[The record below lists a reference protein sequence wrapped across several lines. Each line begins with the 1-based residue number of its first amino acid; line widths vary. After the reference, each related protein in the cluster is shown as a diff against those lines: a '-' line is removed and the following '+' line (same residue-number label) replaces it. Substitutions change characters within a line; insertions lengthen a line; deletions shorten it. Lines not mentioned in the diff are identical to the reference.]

1 MHAIYAL
8 CSIHKYSELSNNF
21 FSYISSLSNHMILP
35 CNLEWIGSRNR
46 KFPLFSRLLQ
56 FFYLW
61 KIGSISESGQLILIY
76 FGSILILIWS
86 RNEQSVQ
93 LPNLLCAIFLTHN
106 QNHLNYVF
114 DFQKR
119 FCSQILIKIKSGSE
133 IDTVESYMIQRR
145 NILNSWIARMRKSE
159 L

>member
-1 MHAIYAL
+1 
-8 CSIHKYSELSNNF
+8 
-21 FSYISSLSNHMILP
+21 MILP

-56 FFYLW
+56 FCYLW

-86 RNEQSVQ
+86 RNERSVQ

-106 QNHLNYVF
+106 QNPLNYVF

-119 FCSQILIKIKSGSE
+119 FCSQILKKIKSGSE
-133 IDTVESYMIQRR
+133 IDAVIYDSTKKHFKLVNRAHAQERVVDMMWRMALAHS
-145 NILNSWIARMRKSE
+145 LARF